1 MLQSWKLVD
10 PDGIF
15 PAEAYTTQNSIFFI
29 FFILLLFVKVSG
41 ETMLQNC

>member
-29 FFILLLFVKVSG
+29 LLLFVKVSG